1 MANTRKV
8 TNLLL
13 TWVEEGV
20 LDPQTVLELC
30 LSYMSEADVEDMA
43 RSNDLLP
50 EEFYDDFVDDDA

>member
-50 EEFYDDFVDDDA
+50 EEFDEEND

>member
-13 TWVEEGV
+13 TWIEDGI
-20 LDPQTVLELC
+20 LDPQTVLEAC

-43 RSNDLLP
+43 RSNDFLP
-50 EEFYDDFVDDDA
+50 DEDEDV